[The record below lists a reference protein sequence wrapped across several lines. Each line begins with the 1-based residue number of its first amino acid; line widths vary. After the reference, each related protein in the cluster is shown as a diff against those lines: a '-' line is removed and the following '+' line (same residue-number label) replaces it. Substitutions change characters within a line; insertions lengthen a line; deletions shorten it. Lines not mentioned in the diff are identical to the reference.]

1 MFVDPGEL
9 RHLVVHY
16 FVTFIDD
23 YSRKEW
29 VGMTLRSKYQV
40 LDVFKLF
47 HVSVGRET
55 GKYLKCIKKDNDGE
69 YEA

>member
-16 FVTFIDD
+16 FVTFIYD

-29 VGMTLRSKYQV
+29 VGMTLRYKYQV
-40 LDVFKLF
+40 LYVFKLF
-47 HVSVGRET
+47 HVSVGREM
-55 GKYLKCIKKDNDGE
+55 GKSLKCIKKDNDGE